1 MSGWQF
7 IEIQHFLFHEKI
19 CVKFFHFYTVLYD
32 DFSNLTY
39 FEKLHEN
46 HSWTEKSL
54 PKISTQSHEIFSNFS
69 YFSMFQFCSLGRLS
83 HEVGWK
89 YQDVVET
96 LEAKRKV
103 KAEAFHKK
111 KLADEKIATAVK
123 KDAKLVKR
131 IAKYQK
137 VIEGY
142 GYA

>member
-1 MSGWQF
+1 M
-7 IEIQHFLFHEKI
+7 
-19 CVKFFHFYTVLYD
+19 
-32 DFSNLTY
+32 
-39 FEKLHEN
+39 
-46 HSWTEKSL
+46 
-54 PKISTQSHEIFSNFS
+54 
-69 YFSMFQFCSLGRLS
+69 
-83 HEVGWK
+83 
-89 YQDVVET
+89 VET

>member
-1 MSGWQF
+1 MAEKSL
-7 IEIQHFLFHEKI
+7 IFHT
-19 CVKFFHFYTVLYD
+19 VYTVLHD
-32 DFSNLTY
+32 DSSNLTY

-46 HSWTEKSL
+46 YSWTDL
-54 PKISTQSHEIFSNFS
+54 TQLKKCYTPNSRIFF
-69 YFSMFQFCSLGRLS
+69 YFPIFFLFFQFCSLGRLS

>member
-1 MSGWQF
+1 MMTLPTLPTLKNSMKTILGLKNHQPKYLFQF
-7 IEIQHFLFHEKI
+7 CTNF
-19 CVKFFHFYTVLYD
+19 
-32 DFSNLTY
+32 N
-39 FEKLHEN
+39 
-46 HSWTEKSL
+46 
-54 PKISTQSHEIFSNFS
+54 NFS
-69 YFSMFQFCSLGRLS
+69 IFQFCSLGRLS

-111 KLADEKIATAVK
+111 KMADEKIATAVK